1 MSNASLLLNVIC
13 ILAIFCIKIGFERKS
28 RKQLS
33 EDLEEIIRRVEE
45 LKSEVEE

>member
-1 MSNASLLLNVIC
+1 MSHVSLLINVVC
-13 ILAIFCIKIGFERKS
+13 ILAILCIKIGFERKS

-33 EDLEEIIRRVEE
+33 EDLEEIICSVEE